1 MSNSYTIHVT
11 SALRKSQLLLQQPWD
26 LPLQRDA
33 LEEAALMQLCKA
45 YRAFLAEQAA
55 QLQLGFEPESPQLII
70 DALGVQGRASAEANE
85 LSGLVG
91 DPQSW
96 LSHMLYAW
104 EEQQKISVGADEKQQ
119 QVNLIPLH
127 NEVAKPEFAPLSKEL
142 LLQWHRSLN
151 ELVVRQRA
159 HLDEC

>member
-1 MSNSYTIHVT
+1 MTNPYTIHVT

-26 LPLQRDA
+26 MPLQRDA

-45 YRAFLAEQAA
+45 YRAFLAEQAT
-55 QLQLGFEPESPQLII
+55 QLQLEFEPESPQLII
-70 DALGVQGRASAEANE
+70 DALRGQGRASAEANE
-85 LSGLVG
+85 LSGLVS

-96 LSHMLYAW
+96 LFHMLHAW
-104 EEQQKISVGADEKQQ
+104 KEQQKISVVAGDKKQQ
-119 QVNLIPLH
+119 ANLIPLYSD
-127 NEVAKPEFAPLSKEL
+127 VAKPEFAPLSKEL
-142 LLQWHRSLN
+142 LFEWHRCLN